1 MTATQST
8 GQGQATAS
16 DTASAFGTQF
26 GPRMGITRYDDGA
39 WTPPDTVALGSL
51 DLHPATH
58 ALHYGS
64 SCFEGLKAHRGAD
77 GVVRLFRAD
86 RHAARLGAS
95 AALVHL
101 PVPPADLVLDL
112 LVATTRANLEVV
124 PDAPGSL
131 YLRPVLMGTDL
142 NIGAASSPSRSALL
156 HVLASPVGDYF
167 PGGLRPLGLKVETDL
182 PRTTPQFGQVKT
194 GANYAMALST
204 TLDARAQWG
213 VDQVLFAADG
223 RVSETGAS
231 NVLLLDRER
240 VVTPSLDGGFL
251 HGVTRDALLTLARDR
266 GLAVEEREVTVPD
279 LRAWIT
285 RPDGEVALS
294 GTAAVLAPV
303 GWMVIDGEELPVG
316 DGGVGPT
323 TRILRDALADCQLGR
338 DADPHGWTL
347 VVNPA

>member
-1 MTATQST
+1 M
-8 GQGQATAS
+8 
-16 DTASAFGTQF
+16 ASAFGTEF
-26 GPRMGITRYDDGA
+26 GPRMGLTRHEDGA
-39 WTPPDTVALGSL
+39 WAPPATVPVDSL

-64 SCFEGLKAHRGAD
+64 SCFEGLKAHRGPD

-86 RHAARLGAS
+86 RHAERLRAS
-95 AALVHL
+95 AARLHL
-101 PVPPADLVLDL
+101 PAPPVDLVLDL
-112 LVATTRANLEVV
+112 LVATTRANLGAV

-142 NIGAASSPSRSALL
+142 NIGAASSPSRTALL
-156 HVLASPVGDYF
+156 YVLASPVGDYF
-167 PGGLRPLGLKVETDL
+167 PGGLRPLGLTVETDL

-194 GANYAMALST
+194 GANYAMALAT
-204 TLDARAQWG
+204 TLQARTTWG

-251 HGVTRDALLTLARDR
+251 HGVTRDAILTLARDR
-266 GLAVEEREVTVPD
+266 GLDGEEREVTVPD
-279 LRAWIT
+279 LRAWVA
-285 RPDGEVALS
+285 RADGEAALS

-303 GWMVIDGEELPVG
+303 GRLVIDGEELSVG

-323 TRILRDALADCQLGR
+323 TRMLRGALADCQLGR
-338 DADPHGWTL
+338 DADPHGWTMA
-347 VVNPA
+347 VDPA